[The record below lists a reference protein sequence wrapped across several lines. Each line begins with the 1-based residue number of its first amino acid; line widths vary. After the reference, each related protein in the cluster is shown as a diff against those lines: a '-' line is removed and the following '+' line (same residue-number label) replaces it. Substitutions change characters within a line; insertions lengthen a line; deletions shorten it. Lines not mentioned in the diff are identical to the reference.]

1 MLWYAFF
8 GIRHNLYIMRRIFIW
23 EDLAAVAAVSAAA
36 VTVVAV
42 IMEQVLVAAVVS
54 EVAVVHAEAVLAA
67 VQDHTD
73 QGQGQ
78 DLTMIMARGHIITE
92 DPVCPLPH
100 HQGEDIMV
108 AEQPMYMQMAVPEAV
123 PAVHLLQLFC
133 SCSS

>member
-1 MLWYAFF
+1 
-8 GIRHNLYIMRRIFIW
+8 MRRIFIW

-36 VTVVAV
+36 VTVAAV

-54 EVAVVHAEAVLAA
+54 EVAVVHAEAVLAVLAA

-73 QGQGQ
+73 QGQGL

-100 HQGEDIMV
+100 HQEEDIMA
-108 AEQPMYMQMAVPEAV
+108 AEQPMYIQMAVPEAV

>member
-42 IMEQVLVAAVVS
+42 IMEQVLVAAVV
-54 EVAVVHAEAVLAA
+54 HAEAVLAVAVLAA

-73 QGQGQ
+73 QGQGL

>member
-1 MLWYAFF
+1 
-8 GIRHNLYIMRRIFIW
+8 MRRIFIW

-36 VTVVAV
+36 VTVAAV
-42 IMEQVLVAAVVS
+42 IMEQVSVAAVVS
-54 EVAVVHAEAVLAA
+54 EVAVVHAEAVLAVAVLAA

-73 QGQGQ
+73 QGQDLDL
-78 DLTMIMARGHIITE
+78 DLTMIMVRGHIITE

-100 HQGEDIMV
+100 HQEEDIMV
-108 AEQPMYMQMAVPEAV
+108 AEQPMYMQMEVPEAV